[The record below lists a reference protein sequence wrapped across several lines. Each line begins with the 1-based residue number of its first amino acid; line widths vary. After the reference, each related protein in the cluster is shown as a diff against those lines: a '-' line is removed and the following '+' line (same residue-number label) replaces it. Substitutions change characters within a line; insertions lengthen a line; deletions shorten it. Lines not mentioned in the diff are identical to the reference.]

1 MGLLYQHT
9 SGRMLPV
16 GQDYAINLLQT
27 LHSPTDPFSHP
38 PPQFEFVSA
47 LTPVTLPANSST
59 SRTGGLGLEEPTTK
73 RWWRTDV
80 AAAWPYHF
88 SVSSIGPSLPGSQ
101 YGAALLTCIKLK
113 VRVGFPCS

>member
-9 SGRMLPV
+9 SGHMLPV

-47 LTPVTLPANSST
+47 LTPVTLLANSSA
-59 SRTGGLGLEEPTTK
+59 SHTGGLGLEEPTTK